1 MRGGKPWF
9 CYGVMGGDM
18 QPQGHAQVLLNM
30 VEFGMNPQEAG
41 EAARVCE
48 AGGRVLV
55 ESGVSDKEI
64 EALRAMG
71 HRVQRA
77 VGSFGGYQGI
87 LIDQKTGVYHAASDN
102 RKDGCAAGY

>member
-1 MRGGKPWF
+1 
-9 CYGVMGGDM
+9 M
-18 QPQGHAQVLLNM
+18 QPLGHTQVLLNM
-30 VEFGMNPQEAG
+30 IEFGMNPQEAG

-55 ESGVSDKEI
+55 EGGVSDKAMEG
-64 EALRAMG
+64 LRAMG
-71 HRVQRA
+71 HQVRRT

-87 LIDQKTGVYHAASDN
+87 LVDQESGVYRAASDN

>member
-1 MRGGKPWF
+1 MLF
-9 CYGVMGGDM
+9 FGVVNCFTFPTRPG
-18 QPQGHAQVLLNM
+18 
-30 VEFGMNPQEAG
+30 
-41 EAARVCE
+41 ARR
-48 AGGRVLV
+48 ALSRVLV
-55 ESGVSDKEI
+55 ESGVSDKTI
-64 EALRAMG
+64 EALKAMG